1 MSPDQLVRSGERSY
15 LCGAL
20 PIPALQALP
29 SLDIVI
35 PPTRAGIRHLRM
47 RNPASLRLSSVLSIL
62 FLGAVAAAMA
72 QRQPDGF
79 LRPPGPQDPNV
90 YAHLTSSITR
100 TIVPLNGVWQVSFDE
115 GDSWSQ
121 LQVPCSYAEED
132 HFVLR
137 RSFAL
142 TPELIASRKW
152 KIECYGI
159 QYQSTI
165 TINGQ
170 FVAQHESGMPFTI
183 TIPDEV
189 RLKER
194 NVISVEVTNRLDYTS
209 TVPLR
214 KLLLGNRTYG
224 GIFRDIILV
233 GVPRVWVD
241 DVGFDTRSTGSGAM
255 AKFRVNVISGE
266 IKGMRLVR
274 PADSGTLATSTI
286 DGSSADFQLSVS
298 IRIPATADSGSATV
312 VGHADVPFTLQSK
325 RTATLDVSVPVS
337 NPLLWE
343 PGAPHLYETHVEV
356 RYGGVLVDEQ
366 YLNVGFRTI
375 QTRGGAPSPE
385 GGDRVGE
392 VVLNGQAIRL
402 RGIVYV
408 EDSMDGGAT
417 LSYAQMRR
425 DITTI
430 RDMGVNVVRFVDG
443 VPHPYLLQLCDE
455 LGLMAIIDVPIGSPP
470 SSLFGDV
477 SYLKRARDRVRFT
490 VEEAS
495 VNTSVIA
502 YGLSAVIPGGSEAA
516 LKAVQ
521 MMRGVVDS
529 LDHRLFYVSASDWS
543 DPGLRKVADIAAISA
558 FDLSPQWTKA
568 HLLRVR
574 KELKGEKPLILI
586 SYGKFVQLGNH
597 NGYSDSVSIEAQA
610 KYVSDIYGVIADVG
624 VAGGVYWAFN
634 DYRTDRPLLTVNND
648 DQYIA
653 TCGVYGL
660 DRDLRQS
667 ATMLAALYTDQRPP
681 EVLIGD
687 YTPPSTILFI
697 ATGIGCAIV
706 FLVLINSSRRFREN
720 VFRALLRPFNFYS
733 DIRDQRILS
742 TVHTTVLGLVVA
754 VTFALIV
761 ASLCYYYRM
770 DESFDA
776 TLSAIITSDWMK
788 EALNYII
795 WRPLLAII
803 TFTACFFGVMMLVA
817 GLIRLCAAF
826 VRNRIFF
833 RDAYVIS
840 VWGALPVLVLIIPA
854 MILYRALAV
863 PGMGVA
869 TFSVMLGVVA
879 WMVYRVLR
887 GTAVIYDV
895 RPLKVYGYALG
906 AILAI
911 TLLMIVTSSEISTTF
926 AYLREG
932 IGGLYI
938 GK

>member
-1 MSPDQLVRSGERSY
+1 MLVG
-15 LCGAL
+15 
-20 PIPALQALP
+20 
-29 SLDIVI
+29 V
-35 PPTRAGIRHLRM
+35 
-47 RNPASLRLSSVLSIL
+47 V
-62 FLGAVAAAMA
+62 AVTMA
-72 QRQPDGF
+72 QHQPVGF
-79 LRPPGPQDPNV
+79 LRPPGQQDPKV
-90 YAHLTSSITR
+90 YGHLTSSTTR
-100 TIVPLNGVWQVSFDE
+100 TVLPLNGTWQVSFDE

-121 LQVPCSYAEED
+121 LQIPCSYSDED

-137 RSFAL
+137 RSFSL
-142 TPELIASRKW
+142 TRDLLANRKW
-152 KIECYGI
+152 KLECYGI

-194 NVISVEVTNRLDYTS
+194 NVIAVEVTNRLDYTS

-224 GIFRDIILV
+224 GIFRDIVLV

-241 DVGFDTRSTGSGAM
+241 DVRFDARTSGAGAV
-255 AKFRVNVISGE
+255 AKFRVNVISSE
-266 IKGMRLVR
+266 IKGMLLSR
-274 PADSGTLATSTI
+274 PADSGVSSTTTI
-286 DGSSADFQLSVS
+286 NDPSADFQLSVS
-298 IRIPATADSGSATV
+298 IRASASSDSASATV
-312 VGHADVPFTLQSK
+312 VGQAEAPFNLQSK
-325 RTATLDVSVPVS
+325 RTATLEVSVPVT
-337 NPLLWE
+337 NPSLWG
-343 PGAPHLYETHVEV
+343 PGTPNLYETHVEV
-356 RYGGVLVDEQ
+356 RYGGALVDEQ
-366 YLNVGFRTI
+366 FLNVGFRSI
-375 QTRGGAPSPE
+375 ETRAGAPSPE
-385 GGDRVGE
+385 GGDPVGE
-392 VVLNGQAIRL
+392 VVLNGQPIKL
-402 RGIVYV
+402 RGVVYV
-408 EDSMDGGAT
+408 EDSKLGGAT
-417 LSYAQMRR
+417 LPYAQMRQ
-425 DITTI
+425 DISTI
-430 RDMGVNVVRFVDG
+430 RDMGVNVIRFVDG

-455 LGLMAIIDVPIGSPP
+455 FGLMAIVDVPIGSPP
-470 SSLFGDV
+470 SSLFGDA
-477 SYLKRARDRVRFT
+477 SYLKRASDRVRFT

-495 VNTSVIA
+495 IHTSVIA
-502 YGLSAVIPGGSEAA
+502 FGLSAAIPGGSETA

-521 MMRGVVDS
+521 AMRRIVDS

-558 FDLSPQWTKA
+558 YDLSPQVTKA

-574 KELKGEKPLILI
+574 KELKGEKPLVLI
-586 SYGKFVQLGNH
+586 SYGKFVQLNNH

-624 VAGGVYWAFN
+624 IAGGVYWAFN

-648 DQYIA
+648 DQYVA
-653 TCGVYGL
+653 TCGLYGL

-697 ATGIGCAIV
+697 ATGIGCAIA

-776 TLSAIITSDWMK
+776 TLCAIVTSDWMK
-788 EALNYII
+788 EALNYVI
-795 WRPLLAII
+795 WRPVIAII
-803 TFTACFFGVMMLVA
+803 AFTACFFTVMMLVA
-817 GLIRLCAAF
+817 GLIRLCAVF

-854 MILYRALAV
+854 MILYRALGV
-863 PGMGVA
+863 PGMAVA

-895 RPLKVYGYALG
+895 QPLKVYGYALG

-911 TLLMIVTSSEISTTF
+911 VVLTIMTSSEMSTTF